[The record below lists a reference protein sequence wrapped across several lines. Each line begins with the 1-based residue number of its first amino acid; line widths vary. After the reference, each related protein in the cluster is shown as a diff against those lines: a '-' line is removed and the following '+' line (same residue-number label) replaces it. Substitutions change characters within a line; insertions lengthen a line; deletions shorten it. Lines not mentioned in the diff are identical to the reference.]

1 MAISH
6 CVIDRLDY
14 VEDGSIEDNENE
26 IFGNLDSAY
35 SIESEKVDA
44 ELDNVKSEIEAES
57 VQEEA
62 CEDQETNVEP
72 ETEAESVPEAEEAVP
87 EEASENL
94 GNNVEP
100 ETEAESVPEAEEA
113 VPEEAS
119 ENLGNNVEP
128 ETEAESVPEA
138 EEAVPEEAS
147 ENLGNNV
154 EPETEAESVPE
165 VVAVPEE
172 ASGDQDVVNQ
182 SKVTNVHQRKC
193 KRGLAKTS
201 ESDYLDIP
209 KLDELSASVTNFSNF
224 VEKVATWLDLS
235 AGDKKFFTDIVV
247 ELEMEMNKLKQKG
260 YEIRLRQVKDAT
272 STLGFKDYKRIKF
285 EKVVVHALE
294 VNEIYSTLLTFL
306 RTIMKYKEHYTKS
319 NNTAEQTSSDDDAHP
334 ERTFNEGACS
344 ESTDNS
350 SNYSNTAVVQ
360 KEERE
365 PDDVALMRC
374 EKFSSI
380 VNSIPRDSSIDYK
393 ICTLL
398 SKMGLEKKSND
409 LYKNA
414 CDIAITAL
422 SMESI
427 ESIDDVMEKAGM
439 EVSTKRGMRIKI
451 KFSEWINDYN
461 KDNHIRRMKVIAF
474 LRALKA
480 IFTWVINNP
489 SQMYVW
495 GGFLLFAS
503 NFYWIQDY
511 SLL

>member
-1 MAISH
+1 MKIIARLNFHKFVNREILIKEFFSIESFSPKNKLQILDDKVALIQVEFDDKPPQRLIMAISH

-62 CEDQETNVEP
+62 CEDQET
-72 ETEAESVPEAEEAVP
+72 
-87 EEASENL
+87 
-94 GNNVEP
+94 
-100 ETEAESVPEAEEA
+100 
-113 VPEEAS
+113 
-119 ENLGNNVEP
+119 NVEP

-480 IFTWVINNP
+480 IFT
-489 SQMYVW
+489 
-495 GGFLLFAS
+495 
-503 NFYWIQDY
+503 
-511 SLL
+511 